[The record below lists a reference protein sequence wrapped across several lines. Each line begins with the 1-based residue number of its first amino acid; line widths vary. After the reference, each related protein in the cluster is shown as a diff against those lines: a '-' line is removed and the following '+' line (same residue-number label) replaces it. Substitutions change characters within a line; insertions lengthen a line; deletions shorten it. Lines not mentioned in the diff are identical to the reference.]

1 MHMLALLVS
10 LCALPPAGH
19 PLALQQSGSDTLV
32 GTVRALDLRQ
42 GGLTVTT
49 GVGMALRVVRLR
61 IGTETRAA
69 EAGAALP
76 LSALKPGDV
85 VRVVGGTRPDG
96 RVAYTVERVA
106 PAPAAAP

>member
-1 MHMLALLVS
+1 MHTLALLAS
-10 LCALPPAGH
+10 LYVLSPAGPPPAFPQIG
-19 PLALQQSGSDTLV
+19 PDTLV
-32 GTVRALDLRQ
+32 GTVRVLDLRQ
-42 GGLTVTT
+42 GALTVTT

-61 IGTETRAA
+61 ITTDTRAA
-69 EAGAALP
+69 EAGAALQ

-96 RVAYTVERVA
+96 PVAYTVERVA

>member
-1 MHMLALLVS
+1 MHTFALLVS
-10 LCALPPAGH
+10 LYALPPAGP
-19 PLALQQSGSDTLV
+19 PLPSLQSGSDTLV

-42 GGLTVTT
+42 GALTVTT
-49 GVGMALRVVRLR
+49 GVGMAIRLVRVR
-61 IGTETRAA
+61 IGTDTRAA

-85 VRVVGGTRPDG
+85 VRVIGGTRPEG
-96 RVAYTVERVA
+96 RVAYSVERVA